1 MLVEAS
7 IIIPILLILTF
18 SVIWLSMDFFTET
31 VEETR
36 GDNVVFHEGFDEG
49 SQLRRATLIGDLI
62 HEDE

>member
-31 VEETR
+31 VEETQ

-49 SQLRRATLIGDLI
+49 GQLRRAALIGDLI